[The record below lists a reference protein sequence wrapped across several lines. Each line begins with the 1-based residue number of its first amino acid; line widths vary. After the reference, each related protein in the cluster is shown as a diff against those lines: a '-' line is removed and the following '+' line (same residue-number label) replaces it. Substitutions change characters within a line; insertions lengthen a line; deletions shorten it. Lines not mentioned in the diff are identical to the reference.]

1 MADAGKVGR
10 NIEHKLRDIK
20 ADWARRGFSFE
31 YWIDPVGQT
40 WRDFVHDVDELV
52 ILVEGEIEI
61 EFEGTALRPEVGE
74 EVLIPANARHTVRNA
89 GSTANRWC
97 FGYYVKK

>member
-1 MADAGKVGR
+1 VR

-40 WRDFVHDVDELV
+40 WRDFVHAVDEVV
-52 ILVEGEIEI
+52 ILVEGEIEV

-74 EVLIPANARHTVRNA
+74 EVLIPANARHTVRNP
-89 GSTANRWC
+89 GSTPNRWC
-97 FGYYVKK
+97 FGYASK